1 MKKKKVS
8 TQQIEL
14 LIKLASL
21 LREYD
26 VTIECGDFG
35 IDVDIY
41 RFKSGNGGIEIDS
54 VNLPDSFTQYEIG
67 DMFEEW
73 GISKEVKE
81 KMDAEEPGSY
91 DRLFTLVDGEF

>member
-1 MKKKKVS
+1 MKKKKLS
-8 TQQIEL
+8 SQQVEL
-14 LIKLASL
+14 LIKLAKL
-21 LREYD
+21 LKEYD

-41 RFKSGNGGIEIDS
+41 RFKGGKDGLEIDS

-67 DMFEEW
+67 DVFEEW
-73 GISKEVKE
+73 GMSKEVKE

-91 DRLFTLVDGEF
+91 DSLFTLP

>member
-1 MKKKKVS
+1 MKKKKLS
-8 TQQIEL
+8 SQQVEL
-14 LIKLASL
+14 LIKLAKL
-21 LREYD
+21 LKEYD

-41 RFKSGNGGIEIDS
+41 RFKSGKDGLEIDS

-67 DMFEEW
+67 DVFEEW
-73 GISKEVKE
+73 GMSKEVKE

-91 DRLFTLVDGEF
+91 DSLFTLP